1 MHVGLGLLRL
11 SPHDFWAMTPREFLA
26 ATGLDRAGGGV
37 LQRADLIGLMA
48 RFPDKKEETT
58 WRKT

>member
-1 MHVGLGLLRL
+1 MHAGLGLLRL
-11 SPHDFWAMTPREFLA
+11 SSHDFWAMTPREFLA
-26 ATGLDRAGGGV
+26 ATGLGRTGSGALRRVDMA
-37 LQRADLIGLMA
+37 ALMT

>member
-1 MHVGLGLLRL
+1 MRAGLGLLRL
-11 SPHDFWAMTPREFLA
+11 SSRDFWAMTPRELLA
-26 ATGLDRAGGGV
+26 ATGLDRTGSGALG
-37 LQRADLIGLMA
+37 RADLASLMT